1 MVVGSFVL
9 ELVIVVIV
17 VFIVEV
23 FLNYIY
29 DLNKYY

>member
-1 MVVGSFVL
+1 MVVGSFAL